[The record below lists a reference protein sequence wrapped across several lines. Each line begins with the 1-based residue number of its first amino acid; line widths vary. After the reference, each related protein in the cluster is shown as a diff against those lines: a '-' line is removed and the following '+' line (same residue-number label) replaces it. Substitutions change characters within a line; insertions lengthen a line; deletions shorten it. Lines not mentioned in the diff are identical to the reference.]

1 MNTRKSLSLS
11 LSLFIVGRIYSMLS
25 TAAALSLI
33 LLLTPLLSLSLP
45 PLILF
50 FIFFFVVIRI
60 VLINGT
66 PIPLLFHSRSYYIR
80 RYVAPKGAVAGH
92 LTSRFRQLIA
102 DSLPSPLPH
111 SYLSVSDAG
120 SAHLLHEKHAHVLCV
135 YESNSKQL
143 VMFHVMFRAD
153 YVTELVMHLG
163 LVVVHPEH
171 RGRGL
176 QALAAVNCVMACVTM
191 CTSGFVMTDVGASA
205 GGCRRVAEGTSDCYP
220 NYRHAGQIAKDDAH
234 VQDEMQV

>member
-1 MNTRKSLSLS
+1 
-11 LSLFIVGRIYSMLS
+11 ML
-25 TAAALSLI
+25 TAEAAALSLI
-33 LLLTPLLSLSLP
+33 IVILATPLSLSLP
-45 PLILF
+45 PLLLLLF
-50 FIFFFVVIRI
+50 FFFIVIRI
-60 VLINGT
+60 ALINGT
-66 PIPLLFHSRSYYIR
+66 PLPLLFHSRSYYIR
-80 RYVAPKGAVAGH
+80 RYVAPKGAVARR
-92 LTSRFRQLIA
+92 LTRSFRRLIA

-111 SYLSVSDAG
+111 SYLSESDVDGAR
-120 SAHLLHEKHAHVLCV
+120 LLHEKHAHVLCV
-135 YESNSKQL
+135 YASNSDEL

-220 NYRHAGQIAKDDAH
+220 NYRHVGRIAKDDELDD
-234 VQDEMQV
+234 VQVRLRHEIQISKTVCIVSM